1 MKILVVEFE
10 EMIRFLVGEKLSEI
24 EGRQVRTAS
33 GKEEALELLAQEE
46 VDFLITDQGMN
57 RPKEGSELIEEV
69 QKRFPDTRCILM
81 SGNHDNISEADHLGV
96 PFLAKP
102 FSYGELEDL
111 LKPVAV

>member
-33 GKEEALELLAQEE
+33 GQEE

-111 LKPVAV
+111 LN